1 MTDGPPEGADL
12 AVLAGWYNKGQP
24 RQGHQTGFLAVFLRL
39 STAISTRE
47 TRKSSSEA
55 KAMNE
60 PVHPAIRRY
69 AAGEISANK
78 AADLLG
84 ERATVADVF
93 VMTLQAG
100 LSLPRPPREQEQAEL
115 KHALKVLGLE

>member
-1 MTDGPPEGADL
+1 MTDGLPS
-12 AVLAGWYNKGQP
+12 
-24 RQGHQTGFLAVFLRL
+24 GFPTVEYRNQH
-39 STAISTRE
+39 TRDE
-47 TRKSSSEA
+47 
-55 KAMNE
+55 AMNE

-100 LSLPRPPREQEQAEL
+100 LSLPRPPPEQEQAEL